1 MSGPEKSRFRFRC
14 EVFLGFLR
22 KKNGLDPYS
31 KTSPGLF
38 VIADEVRLLLLAGS
52 VTVQLKDLSAS
63 ILQNGGLVDSGTGT
77 SMLGLVALL
86 Q

>member
-1 MSGPEKSRFRFRC
+1 M
-14 EVFLGFLR
+14 FLGFLR

-52 VTVQLKDLSAS
+52 VTVLKDLSAS